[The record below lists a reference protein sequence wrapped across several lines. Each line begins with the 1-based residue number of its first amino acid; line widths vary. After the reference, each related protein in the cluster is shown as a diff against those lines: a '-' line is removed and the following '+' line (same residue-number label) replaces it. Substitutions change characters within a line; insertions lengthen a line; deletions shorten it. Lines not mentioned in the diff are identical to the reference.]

1 MGPGESSGICRVT
14 DMSDRI
20 LYARW
25 FARGD
30 GGQAQ
35 PPRNGKARCEHD
47 RHKTGLSGPDSIG
60 QPKLPPG
67 NGSGPERQNRKRHS
81 HKRDHGDPRRLILQC
96 LEGIN
101 SALG

>member
-25 FARGD
+25 FDRGN

-35 PPRNGKARCEHD
+35 PPRNGKVRREPD
-47 RHKTGLSGPDSIG
+47 RHKAGLSGPDSMAE
-60 QPKLPPG
+60 PNLPG
-67 NGSGPERQNRKRHS
+67 NGGGRERQNPQRQS
-81 HKRDHGDPRRLILQC
+81 HKRDQGNPQRLILQC

-101 SALG
+101 SALA